1 MEGTAMRLVIPGGTG
16 QVGGM
21 LRRAW
26 VARGHEVVVL
36 ARRPRAAHEVGWDGR
51 TLGPWTAAFEGADA
65 VVNLA
70 GRSVS
75 CRYTAQ
81 NLQEMMDS
89 RVRTA
94 ALVGAAIARCGN
106 PPRVWLQASTA
117 TIYAHRYDAPNDELR
132 GRIGG
137 AEPDVP
143 GYWEFSVRIARE
155 WERAQRESVTPGT
168 RQVALRSAMVMSPD
182 RGGIFDYLSWLA
194 RLGLGGPVAGG
205 AQYVSWIHEHD
216 FVRALDFLIAHDELS
231 GPVNVS
237 APVPLPHRDF
247 MRALRQAWG
256 VPAGLPAT
264 RRMAEIGAW
273 ALRSDTELLLKSRRV
288 VPERLLDA
296 GFEFEYCAWQDAVGE
311 LVARRRSMRRARRT
325 TTTARPDA
333 PTTARPTAR
342 PDAPTTAPTTARPMS
357 AAASARNGACADRSA
372 RWVPRAARR
381 G

>member
-1 MEGTAMRLVIPGGTG
+1 MFNSVLVSVAAEGDAMRLVIPGGTG
-16 QVGGM
+16 QVGEV

-26 VARGHEVVVL
+26 AGRGDEVVVL
-36 ARRPRAAHEVGWDGR
+36 ARRPRAAHEVAWDGR
-51 TLGPWTAAFEGADA
+51 TLGAWTAVLEGCDA

-75 CRYTAQ
+75 CRYSAE
-81 NLQEMMDS
+81 NLREMMDS
-89 RVRTA
+89 RVRTTE
-94 ALVGAAIARCGN
+94 LVGAAIAGCER

-117 TIYAHRYDAPNDELR
+117 TIYAHRYDAPNDELQ

-137 AEPDVP
+137 TEPGVP

-155 WERAQRESVTPGT
+155 WERAQRESATPGT
-168 RQVALRSAMVMSPD
+168 RQVALRTAMVMSPD
-182 RGGIFDYLSWLA
+182 RAGVFDYLSWLA
-194 RLGLGGPVAGG
+194 RLGLGGAVAGG
-205 AQYVSWIHEHD
+205 AQYVSWIHERD
-216 FVRALDFLIAHDELS
+216 FVRAVDFLIAHEELA

-247 MRALRQAWG
+247 MRVLRHAWG
-256 VPAGLPAT
+256 MPLGLPAT
-264 RRMAEIGAW
+264 RWMAEIGAW

-311 LVARRRSMRRARRT
+311 LVERRKRARGGESRAQARRGGSGAVSGRS
-325 TTTARPDA
+325 
-333 PTTARPTAR
+333 
-342 PDAPTTAPTTARPMS
+342 
-357 AAASARNGACADRSA
+357 GACGDRSA
-372 RWVPRAARR
+372 RSAPRAARR